1 MDKSINQGSWGTVSE
16 MKVRGTLRR
25 SRSLAMLAL
34 GVMTVALGGCMALT
48 ADDDKADAGLA
59 TAENGATRSEALP
72 PDGAAGHSKQQ
83 GMATPGRPP
92 ALASL
97 TGLTAPALRAALGD
111 PALRYRDSGAELWQY
126 AGSGCV
132 LHVFLYQDN
141 GAFRVSYAEV
151 RVDKPELVHAPTC
164 VSWLPNASAQ
174 MLTPTSAH

>member
-1 MDKSINQGSWGTVSE
+1 MGVG
-16 MKVRGTLRR
+16 GTLRR

-34 GVMTVALGGCMALT
+34 GAMMVALGGCSALT
-48 ADDDKADAGLA
+48 ADDAKSDAGLA
-59 TAENGATRSEALP
+59 TMESGPGGGQALTP
-72 PDGAAGHSKQQ
+72 GDAAGRSKLQE
-83 GMATPGRPP
+83 MATPGRPP

-97 TGLTAPALRAALGD
+97 TGLTAPALRAALGE